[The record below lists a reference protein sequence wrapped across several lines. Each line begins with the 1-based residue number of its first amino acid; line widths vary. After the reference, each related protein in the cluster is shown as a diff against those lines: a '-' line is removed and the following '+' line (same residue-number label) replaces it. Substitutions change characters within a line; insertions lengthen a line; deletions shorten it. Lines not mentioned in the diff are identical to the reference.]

1 MLHTYFDVK
10 TNYFLYK
17 CFSWYIQTS
26 LGWLRRTARDGGSR
40 GSRGQCL
47 SSPSF
52 EKSVKN
58 THSRITKI
66 PVSYCIFIY
75 SKTWKKFFMDCVKHA
90 TFNTAGG
97 RDFKICLWEI
107 GSLLVNKFSRETGF
121 SNKLFRIS
129 HQGRMPWKLA
139 GATNLC
145 LQINLIFSIL
155 ANVVLHSYI

>member
-1 MLHTYFDVK
+1 MF
-10 TNYFLYK
+10 FLVYSNKFRMTQKDCQRRWKQGIQGPVPPVTQFWKK
-17 CFSWYIQTS
+17 CKKCPFKNNKN
-26 LGWLRRTARDGGSR
+26 
-40 GSRGQCL
+40 
-47 SSPSF
+47 SSKF
-52 EKSVKN
+52 
-58 THSRITKI
+58 
-66 PVSYCIFIY
+66 CIFIQ

-107 GSLLVNKFSRETGF
+107 GSLLVNKFSRETDF

-145 LQINLIFSIL
+145 LQINLIFSIV